1 MRCTDPLLAQSC
13 ADSAGVGLD
22 NATTLNSTSDD
33 ELKNRVLFVI
43 ASPTAAST
51 ALAPF
56 ITLNLVKRLHAIIS
70 LLKPEERGGMKVQE
84 VLAMT
89 MGNVSGAPVALGDAE
104 TVGNDAY
111 KQVLKLEITA
121 EKALTNFR
129 KAASRARKKDRPI
142 PISRVAA
149 VWESLYR
156 PNYGGAPSTFP
167 DGTII
172 TLMAVPYTRDLE
184 LTRLSTTISRATKE
198 RNAANELA
206 ASSKQAA
213 LDEQRQARQHRNT
226 SERAEKG
233 HPIPSEPIP
242 SCPIRSHPVRSDP
255 ISFNPI

>member
-1 MRCTDPLLAQSC
+1 MQ
-13 ADSAGVGLD
+13 
-22 NATTLNSTSDD
+22 
-33 ELKNRVLFVI
+33 
-43 ASPTAAST
+43 
-51 ALAPF
+51 
-56 ITLNLVKRLHAIIS
+56 
-70 LLKPEERGGMKVQE
+70 VQE

-104 TVGNDAY
+104 TVGNDAAN
-111 KQVLKLEITA
+111 QVLKLEITA

-142 PISRVAA
+142 PISGVAA

-198 RNAANELA
+198 RNAANELF

>member
-1 MRCTDPLLAQSC
+1 MIRTLARPRDTCVALTPLLAQSC

-121 EKALTNFR
+121 EKALRNFYV
-129 KAASRARKKDRPI
+129 AASRARKKDRPI
-142 PISRVAA
+142 PISGVAA

-184 LTRLSTTISRATKE
+184 LTVSTMLSTMRTLRQSVRRI
-198 RNAANELA
+198 L
-206 ASSKQAA
+206 SS
-213 LDEQRQARQHRNT
+213 
-226 SERAEKG
+226 S
-233 HPIPSEPIP
+233 
-242 SCPIRSHPVRSDP
+242 
-255 ISFNPI
+255 